1 MREYTI
7 DPGSYAKF
15 LSLVEETAD
24 LRKSVLPVVGLLKC
38 DIGGQLSSFTHFYHY
53 KDLDERDAVRARA
66 STTPAWSQDYLPV
79 AKSMMVGQQNAIY
92 VPAVSILE
100 AAGSKPISS
109 FVSPNASLE
118 PTINTE
124 KSHSPGMIEMRQYQL
139 HPGYDTIPTIVSEF
153 EKGYAPIIY

>member
-1 MREYTI
+1 MK
-7 DPGSYAKF
+7 DF
-15 LSLVEETAD
+15 CLSDNVIIYMD
-24 LRKSVLPVVGLLKC
+24 CSLLKC

-118 PTINTE
+118 PTMNTE